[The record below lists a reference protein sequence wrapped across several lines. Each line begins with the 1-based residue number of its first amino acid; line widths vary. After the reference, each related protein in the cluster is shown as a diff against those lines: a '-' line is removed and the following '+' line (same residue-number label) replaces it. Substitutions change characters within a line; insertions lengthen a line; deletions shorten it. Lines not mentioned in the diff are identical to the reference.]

1 MNSNYISCLISKYNN
16 AFANIHTQLKISS
29 NESSRPVA
37 DRKIKRIER
46 IRPSPSDQSL
56 TKDAT
61 STNDSVPITDLKD
74 TETVDSG
81 NIAALTPLT
90 DIPISSENTISLT
103 EGPKDEASKADVATE
118 IAAASQVAEV
128 DKQAVSAVSQEIKE
142 PEIVEVKSGVDSKE
156 IERENLSEKG
166 RDAPKLSDQ
175 QESKS
180 ESTLMKV
187 QDQLEE
193 VSSFFAFLV

>member
-1 MNSNYISCLISKYNN
+1 M
-16 AFANIHTQLKISS
+16 KISS

-103 EGPKDEASKADVATE
+103 EGPKDEASKVDVVTE

-128 DKQAVSAVSQEIKE
+128 DKQAASAVSQEIKE

-175 QESKS
+175 QENKS

-193 VSSFFAFLV
+193 VSSFLPFWCNLGSIRYKYVAGRTSI